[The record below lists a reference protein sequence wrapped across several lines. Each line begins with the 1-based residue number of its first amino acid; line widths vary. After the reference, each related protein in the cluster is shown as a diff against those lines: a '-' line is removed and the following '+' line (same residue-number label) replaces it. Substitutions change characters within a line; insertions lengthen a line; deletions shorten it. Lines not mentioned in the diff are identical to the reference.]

1 MYFSYLSNSYMLSS
15 TVLAAIGTVIM
26 IWILEKI
33 WSMVAGAV
41 TIDDR
46 AEEALNKMVQD
57 SSLPRGLLKP
67 RRSLKNMPID

>member
-1 MYFSYLSNSYMLSS
+1 MLSS